1 MCILSQRGPFSC
13 VVNDSAIAGGHEVGA
28 WLMQFSQRKADDQ
41 VRWALLN
48 VVTILRRHAKTHRQL
63 AEAMSSG
70 KSVGQCI
77 LLIEESLSSTP
88 AADI

>member
-1 MCILSQRGPFSC
+1 
-13 VVNDSAIAGGHEVGA
+13 
-28 WLMQFSQRKADDQ
+28 MQFSQRKADDQ

-48 VVTILRRHAKTHRQL
+48 VVTILRRHANTHRQL
-63 AEAMSSG
+63 ALAMSSG

-88 AADI
+88 VADI